1 MVPLFN
7 HWKTETS
14 SAQNTRPDIACAVHQ
29 CATFSANPKHSHGM
43 ALKRIGRYLNTTKDK
58 GLILRP
64 DGSHQLHA
72 HSDADFAG
80 NWTAKFAHLR
90 ESQLSRAGCVITCSG
105 CPIHWFSCKEMEI
118 ALSTC
123 EAECI
128 APSMCCRKLIPLR
141 RTLEELHSIFQVPF
155 DTSHSDVINE
165 LGCSVVLEDN
175 SAALALA
182 TDGDRHQPRTKHLSL
197 KWHHFRDQVND
208 GWLKIKK
215 VHTKVNWA
223 DIFTKPLPKPQF
235 QFLRDAMMGWR
246 TQEDL
251 HAFLK
256 SHHVE
261 DLPIHPL
268 HATAALAFCPG
279 SDIHMPPQKRVRIA
293 AP

>member
-1 MVPLFN
+1 MIGKLNFL
-7 HWKTETS
+7 
-14 SAQNTRPDIACAVHQ
+14 AQNTRPDIAHAVHQ
-29 CATFSANPKHSHGM
+29 CAKYSANPAHSHGI

-72 HSDADFAG
+72 YSDSDFAG

-90 ESQLSRAGCVITCSG
+90 DSQLSRAGCVITHSG
-105 CPIHWFSCKEMEI
+105 CPIYWFSKIETEI

-128 APSMCCRKLIPLR
+128 ALSMCCRQLIPLR
-141 RTLEELHSIFQVPF
+141 RILDELYSIFQVPF
-155 DTSHSDVINE
+155 DTSHTEVINE

-182 TDGDRHQPRTKHLSL
+182 TDGDKYRPRTKHLSL
-197 KWHHFRDQVND
+197 KWHHFRDQVRNG

-246 TQEDL
+246 TKHELQD
-251 HAFLK
+251 FLK
-256 SHHVE
+256 DQHVE
-261 DLPIHPL
+261 ALPIHPL
-268 HATAALAFCPG
+268 QATAAFAFCPG
-279 SDIHMPPQKRVRIA
+279 SDTHMPSRKRVCLA
-293 AP
+293 KA